1 MASAGRVPQGEVIM
15 DIVEADR
22 NTDKLEDSALNLERR
37 KIKREEGAK
46 AAKALESLDVK
57 PAEEMKG
64 ADVDLIV
71 SIAGRRRC
79 DRGLGGYLSIVR
91 VQLGCGE
98 LGVSKEEAQAALR
111 AEKGDVVKA
120 LVQLTAPGRR

>member
-1 MASAGRVPQGEVIM
+1 M
-15 DIVEADR
+15 EADR
-22 NTDKLEDSALNLERR
+22 NTDRLEDSALNLERR

-57 PAEEMKG
+57 PAEEVKG

-71 SIAGRRRC
+71 SVQTGFCRHRLLPVCPLRM
-79 DRGLGGYLSIVR
+79 DRAVKRSEELCIWDNVADKQ
-91 VQLGCGE
+91 VKE

>member
-1 MASAGRVPQGEVIM
+1 MTLSRVKK
-15 DIVEADR
+15 VEADR

-71 SIAGRRRC
+71 SIVDRCRC
-79 DRGLGGYLSIVR
+79 DHGPGGISIHRPRTTWLWR
-91 VQLGCGE
+91 V
-98 LGVSKEEAQAALR
+98 
-111 AEKGDVVKA
+111 
-120 LVQLTAPGRR
+120 

>member
-15 DIVEADR
+15 DFADGGSYVK
-22 NTDKLEDSALNLERR
+22 NKLEDSALNLERR

-64 ADVDLIV
+64 ADVDLI
-71 SIAGRRRC
+71 
-79 DRGLGGYLSIVR
+79 
-91 VQLGCGE
+91 E